1 LLRLTIYHRRRLK
14 IRLLTMLLLL
24 INRLLLMILLL
35 LKILLL
41 LLKILLL
48 LLILLKI
55 LLLMLILLKILL
67 LMRILLLLLLLL
79 LLKKR
84 AELRKRFRLE
94 DVAVRLY
101 LLRPRS
107 IYMRC
112 GRTKLNG
119 LLHACVIIVVVGRVE
134 GNARRQRSADTV
146 RRTRG

>member
-1 LLRLTIYHRRRLK
+1 MLLRLTIYHRRRLK

-41 LLKILLL
+41 LRILLL
-48 LLILLKI
+48 LL
-55 LLLMLILLKILL
+55 LLLLL
-67 LMRILLLLLLLL
+67 RILLLLLLLL

-84 AELRKRFRLE
+84 AGLRKRFRLE

-119 LLHACVIIVVVGRVE
+119 LLHACVIIIVVVGRVE

>member
-1 LLRLTIYHRRRLK
+1 MSLRLTIYHRRRLK

-41 LLKILLL
+41 LRILLL
-48 LLILLKI
+48 LL
-55 LLLMLILLKILL
+55 LLLL
-67 LMRILLLLLLLL
+67 RILLLLLLLL

-84 AELRKRFRLE
+84 AGLRKRFRLE

-101 LLRPRS
+101 LLRPRRVHKRS
-107 IYMRC
+107 
-112 GRTKLNG
+112 GRAKPYGVAG
-119 LLHACVIIVVVGRVE
+119 LLHASVVIAIIGHVE

>member
-1 LLRLTIYHRRRLK
+1 MSLRLTIYHRRRLK

-24 INRLLLMILLL
+24 INRLLLMTLLL

-55 LLLMLILLKILL
+55 LLLMLILLEILL
-67 LMRILLLLLLLL
+67 LMRILLLLLL

>member
-1 LLRLTIYHRRRLK
+1 MLLRLTIYHRRRLK

-24 INRLLLMILLL
+24 INRLQLMTLLLLKILLLLLKIVLLLLIL

-48 LLILLKI
+48 LLK
-55 LLLMLILLKILL
+55 
-67 LMRILLLLLLLL
+67 MR
-79 LLKKR
+79 
-84 AELRKRFRLE
+84 AGLRQRFRLE

>member
-1 LLRLTIYHRRRLK
+1 MLLRLTIYHRRRLK

-24 INRLLLMILLL
+24 INRLLLMTLLL

-48 LLILLKI
+48 LLLL
-55 LLLMLILLKILL
+55 LILLKILL

-101 LLRPRS
+101 LLRPRRVHKRS
-107 IYMRC
+107 
-112 GRTKLNG
+112 GRAKPYGVAG
-119 LLHACVIIVVVGRVE
+119 LLHASVVIVIIGHVE

>member
-1 LLRLTIYHRRRLK
+1 LSLRLTIYHRRRLK

-41 LLKILLL
+41 LL
-48 LLILLKI
+48 
-55 LLLMLILLKILL
+55 
-67 LMRILLLLLLLL
+67 LLL

-84 AELRKRFRLE
+84 AGLRKRFRLE